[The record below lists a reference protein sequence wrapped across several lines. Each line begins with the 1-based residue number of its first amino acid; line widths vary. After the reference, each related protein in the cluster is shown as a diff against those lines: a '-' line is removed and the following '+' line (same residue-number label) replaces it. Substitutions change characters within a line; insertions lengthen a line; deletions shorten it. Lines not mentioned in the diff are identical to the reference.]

1 MDIEKESVKMLLSF
15 SDDKGK
21 KKENVTEEYIQGVQD
36 SIDRLEFLWLCEK
49 YGAYDEN
56 DWLVMDTYRKGMIS
70 LKLLIED

>member
-1 MDIEKESVKMLLSF
+1 MEDEKQRIKELLKF
-15 SDDKGK
+15 SDDKGVI
-21 KKENVTEEYIQGVQD
+21 KENLTEDYIQGVQD

-56 DWLVMDTYRKGMIS
+56 DWLVMDTYRKGMVS